1 MATQN
6 FTIVLARL
14 PTFNRD
20 KSLVV
25 KVFADYGLPLETLG
39 IDLFNIFRKKSSSE
53 MQAQFLWI
61 DMLMMIED
69 ASLDIDIDLLEEEY
83 ARLLWEI
90 SSCLYTI
97 KIHGS
102 RLRTLQL
109 MDLDT
114 LSLEYVT

>member
-1 MATQN
+1 MHN

-20 KSLVV
+20 KSLIV
-25 KVFADYGLPLETLG
+25 KVFTDYGLPLETLG
-39 IDLFNIFRKKSSSE
+39 IDLFNIFRKKSSCE
-53 MQAQFLWI
+53 IQAEFLWV
-61 DMLMMIED
+61 DMLLMIED

-83 ARLLWEI
+83 ATLLWEI
-90 SSCLYTI
+90 SSRLATI
-97 KIHGS
+97 QIHGS

-114 LSLEYVT
+114 LSLEYIT